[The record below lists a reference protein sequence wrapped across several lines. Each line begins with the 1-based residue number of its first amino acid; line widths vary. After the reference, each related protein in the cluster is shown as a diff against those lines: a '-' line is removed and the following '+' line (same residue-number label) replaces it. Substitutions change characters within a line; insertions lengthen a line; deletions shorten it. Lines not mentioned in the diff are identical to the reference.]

1 MAKKKVAVIVPDEV
15 IQVTEMVI
23 IPKDT
28 ETQAL
33 ALIDPFAVKLEELK
47 QTYGNIEIT
56 DKSTL
61 ETAQKGLAYMVALR
75 NQAEKHRLA
84 IFRPVMKLNS
94 DVKAVVDKFSEE
106 VKFIEKGVS
115 DKINAEEI
123 RLQEAARIERQ
134 RRTQLLT
141 DSGWTLAGEWYR
153 VGTNQIFFDQLEDAT
168 EVELAQWVKLGTD
181 WLESERVRV
190 EAEKA
195 RLIEIEQREAA
206 LRAQEAELAEFRAWK
221 AAQEKA
227 QADESIITAPV
238 FESPSGIQIAEV
250 QVSPSIPAQERSQ
263 PAQVT
268 FTEERAAAVQ
278 ELPTLS
284 AATAS
289 PITATSSPLEQL
301 ARYRNA
307 TVSEVLSQ
315 PEAKVFWNMAVDHIH
330 AIFTTSAEPLTK
342 AQWAEVFLRQKR

>member
-1 MAKKKVAVIVPDEV
+1 MAKKKAAVIVPDEV

-227 QADESIITAPV
+227 AQTTVVERAAENLIEPPTA
-238 FESPSGIQIAEV
+238 GTV
-250 QVSPSIPAQERSQ
+250 QQPQPTQERSQ

-278 ELPTLS
+278 ELPAPS
-284 AATAS
+284 TA
-289 PITATSSPLEQL
+289 PSSPLEQL

-307 TVSEVLSQ
+307 TVSDVLSQ

>member
-1 MAKKKVAVIVPDEV
+1 MAKKKAAVIVPEEV

-33 ALIDPFAVKLEELK
+33 ALINPFAVKLDELK
-47 QTYGNIEIT
+47 QTYGSIEIT
-56 DKSTL
+56 DKTTL

-106 VKFIEKGVS
+106 VKVIEKGVS

-123 RLQEAARIERQ
+123 RLQEQARAERQ
-134 RRTQLLT
+134 RRNQLLT
-141 DSGWTLAGEWYR
+141 ESGWTLAGEWYR
-153 VGTNQIFFDQLEDAT
+153 VGAHQIFFDQVEDAT

-181 WLESERVRV
+181 FLESERVRI
-190 EAEKA
+190 EAEKQ
-195 RLIEIEQREAA
+195 RLLEIEQREAA
-206 LRAQEAELAEFRAWK
+206 LRAQEAEMAEFRAWK

-227 QADESIITAPV
+227 AQVQPEPIAAPV

-250 QVSPSIPAQERSQ
+250 QVLPSP
-263 PAQVT
+263 PAQVS
-268 FTEERAAAVQ
+268 FEQERTEAAPKPVQERTAHVQ
-278 ELPTLS
+278 ELAP
-284 AATAS
+284 
-289 PITATSSPLEQL
+289 SSPLEQL
-301 ARYRNA
+301 AKFRNSS
-307 TVSEVLSQ
+307 VSHILSQ
-315 PEAKVFWNMAVDHIH
+315 PEAKVFWNMAIDHVH
-330 AIFTTSAEPLTK
+330 AVFTTSTEQLTK
-342 AQWAEVFLRQKR
+342 VQWAEVFLRQKR